1 MDYKKVF
8 YEKYVLAHAR
18 NMYGEQ
24 SLEKVEREFPAW
36 KNFFGRFLPN
46 DANARILDLGCGD
59 GGFVYFLRS
68 LGFTSVEGVDAS
80 EEQVKEARRLGI
92 SGTLLGDAL
101 AFLRTRNSSYDL
113 IFARDL
119 IEHLT
124 KEEIT
129 VLVPA
134 VFESLRSGGM
144 FVVQTPNAESL
155 LGARLRYA
163 DFTHEVAFTQSS
175 IRQLLGAFGFVDIK
189 AYPMRPVV
197 RGPVSFMRYCAW
209 RVIEL
214 FLRLYLIAATGYR
227 KGIYTQDILCV
238 AKK

>member
-24 SLEKVEREFPAW
+24 SLEKVEREFSAW
-36 KNFFGRFLPN
+36 KNFFGPFLPN
-46 DANARILDLGCGD
+46 NIDAHILDLGCGD

-92 SGTLLGDAL
+92 SGILLGDAL
-101 AFLRTRNSSYDL
+101 AFLRTRKSSYDL

-119 IEHLT
+119 IEHLM

-129 VLVPA
+129 ALFPA
-134 VFESLRSGGM
+134 VLESLHSGGM
-144 FVVQTPNAESL
+144 FIVQTLNAESL

-163 DFTHEVAFTQSS
+163 DFTHDVSFTQSS
-175 IRQLLGAFGFVDIK
+175 IRQIFGAFGFTGIRV
-189 AYPMRPVV
+189 YPMRPAV

-214 FLRLYLIAATGYR
+214 FLHLYLIAATGYR